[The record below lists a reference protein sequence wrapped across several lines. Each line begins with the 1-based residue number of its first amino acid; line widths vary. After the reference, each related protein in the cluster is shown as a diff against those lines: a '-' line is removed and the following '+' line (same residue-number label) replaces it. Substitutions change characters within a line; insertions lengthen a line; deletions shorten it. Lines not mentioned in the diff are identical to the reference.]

1 MSTRKSSRLARCLI
15 VGAAILTL
23 TVVGGPAGAEE
34 WTVKTV
40 PRTDGSGTRCVMESA
55 RQSLS
60 DGYQDTTAYVTV
72 DAKSVTVTSAS
83 NLDGSFSD
91 VGMII
96 DQEPLVP
103 MDRLAGIKT
112 AQFDAKYGRLVELFK
127 AGVRLRVQLRFWP
140 EWPATGTHSA
150 TFSLIGFTKAY
161 GELAGCH

>member
-1 MSTRKSSRLARCLI
+1 L
-15 VGAAILTL
+15 
-23 TVVGGPAGAEE
+23 
-34 WTVKTV
+34 
-40 PRTDGSGTRCVMESA
+40 ESA

-72 DAKSVTVTSAS
+72 DARSVTVTSAS

-91 VGMII
+91 IGLVI

-103 MDRLAGIKT
+103 MDRLAGMKT
-112 AQFDAKYGRLVELFK
+112 AQFDSKYGRLVELFK

-161 GELAGCH
+161 GEFAACR

>member
-1 MSTRKSSRLARCLI
+1 M
-15 VGAAILTL
+15 GAAILTL
-23 TVVGGPAGAEE
+23 TLVGAPAAADE

-83 NLDGSFSD
+83 NLDGSFAD
-91 VGMII
+91 VGMIV

-161 GELAGCH
+161 GELAGCR

>member
-1 MSTRKSSRLARCLI
+1 M
-15 VGAAILTL
+15 VGAAILAL
-23 TVVGGPAGAEE
+23 ALAGGPAGAEE

-40 PRTDGSGTRCVMESA
+40 PRTDGSGTRCVMESV

-72 DAKSVTVTSAS
+72 DARSVTVTSAS
-83 NLDGSFSD
+83 SLDGGFSD
-91 VGMII
+91 IGLIV

-103 MDRLAGIKT
+103 MDRLGGIKT

-127 AGVRLRVQLRFWP
+127 AGVRLRAQLRFWP

>member
-1 MSTRKSSRLARCLI
+1 MSMHGSSRLAMRRG
-15 VGAAILTL
+15 VRAAILAL
-23 TVVGGPAGAEE
+23 VLAGGPAGAEE

-40 PRTDGSGTRCVMESA
+40 PRTDGTGTRCVMESV

-60 DGYQDTTAYVTV
+60 DGYQDTTAHVTV
-72 DAKSVTVTSAS
+72 DAKSVIVTSAS

-91 VGMII
+91 IGLIV

-112 AQFDAKYGRLVELFK
+112 AQFDAKYGRLVDLFK

-140 EWPATGTHSA
+140 EWPTTGTHSA

-161 GELAGCH
+161 GELASCR

>member
-1 MSTRKSSRLARCLI
+1 MSSRLARCRI

-23 TVVGGPAGAEE
+23 TLVGGPAAADE

-83 NLDGSFSD
+83 NLDGSFPD
-91 VGMII
+91 VGMINF
-96 DQEPLVP
+96 EY
-103 MDRLAGIKT
+103 A
-112 AQFDAKYGRLVELFK
+112 
-127 AGVRLRVQLRFWP
+127 
-140 EWPATGTHSA
+140 
-150 TFSLIGFTKAY
+150 
-161 GELAGCH
+161 

>member
-1 MSTRKSSRLARCLI
+1 
-15 VGAAILTL
+15 
-23 TVVGGPAGAEE
+23 
-34 WTVKTV
+34 
-40 PRTDGSGTRCVMESA
+40 MESA

-72 DAKSVTVTSAS
+72 YAKSVTVTSAS

-161 GELAGCH
+161 GELAGCR

>member
-1 MSTRKSSRLARCLI
+1 MRKSSRLARCRV

-23 TVVGGPAGAEE
+23 TLVGCPAAADE

-91 VGMII
+91 VGMIV

-161 GELAGCH
+161 GELAGCR

>member
-1 MSTRKSSRLARCLI
+1 MHGSSRLARSRVL
-15 VGAAILTL
+15 GAAILTL
-23 TVVGGPAGAEE
+23 TLVGGPAAADE

-91 VGMII
+91 VGMIV

-161 GELAGCH
+161 GELAGCR